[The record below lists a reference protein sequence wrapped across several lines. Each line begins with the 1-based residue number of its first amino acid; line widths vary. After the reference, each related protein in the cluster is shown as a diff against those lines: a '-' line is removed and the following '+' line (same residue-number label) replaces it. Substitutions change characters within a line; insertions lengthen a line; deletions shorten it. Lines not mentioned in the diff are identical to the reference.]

1 MRAASACSV
10 FLAFSLIAT
19 PALSATDEASLKA
32 RELTIKASGHMRRM
46 EYYKALPLLEK
57 ALEINPEDMAALRYL
72 AIYNQQVIEPLCR
85 SAAEAYFS
93 ESYTRAVSNWEKVIS
108 QSTSEIRR
116 VQPLIDST
124 LLKASKQELE
134 VRYQAV
140 SRLMDQKRFVQAAEE
155 LEVIIGS
162 FPNEQ
167 RARAMLAGLSGS
179 LGMDVIRDH
188 YSRAEE
194 LMDAGDYEGAIKEL
208 EAVLELD
215 PKQKLAK
222 KLLINAMRS
231 KYKDLYSQAEQLLV
245 SGQYMTAKETYRKIL
260 DNNPS
265 DSTTASTLAR
275 LDDVIKITPGMQGNS
290 DFERVLSVS
299 IYNYVSPDGDPKT
312 SVAAAWYATQLAP
325 LDSLAQTTREFI
337 ESKNSHAIRLLDAP
351 VKEMDLVE
359 QYLFTALN
367 HIYEGRYDLAVEESG
382 IVLKLTPNSIMA
394 MKRMGSAYYLMGKK
408 AQAGEVWRRALK
420 ITPDDDE
427 LQGFLDALK

>member
-124 LLKASKQELE
+124 LQKARKQELD
-134 VRYQAV
+134 VRYHAV
-140 SRLMDQKRFVQAAEE
+140 SLLMDQGKTVQAAEE
-155 LEVIIGS
+155 LEVIVGL
-162 FPNEQ
+162 FPKEQ
-167 RARAMLAGLSGS
+167 RARKMLAKLSGS
-179 LGMDVIRDH
+179 LNTDVIKEH
-188 YSRAEE
+188 YSSAEK
-194 LMDAGDYEGAIKEL
+194 LINAKDYSSAIKEL
-208 EAVLELD
+208 KAVLKLD

-222 KLLINAMRS
+222 KLIQNAVRL
-231 KYKDLYSQAEQLLV
+231 KYKDLYIRADQLLA
-245 SGQYMTAKETYRKIL
+245 SGQYMMARKAYREVL
-260 DNNPS
+260 GNNPS
-265 DSTTASTLAR
+265 DSTTASTLTR
-275 LDDVIKITPGMQGNS
+275 LDDAIKITPGIQGTSN
-290 DFERVLSVS
+290 FEKVLSASV
-299 IYNYVSPDGDPKT
+299 YNYVSPDGDPKI

-325 LDSLAQTTREFI
+325 DNSLAQTIRDFI
-337 ESKNSHAIRLLDAP
+337 ESRNSRTIRLLDAP
-351 VKEMDLVE
+351 VKEMDIVE
-359 QYLFTALN
+359 QYLFAALN